1 MPLTIFAKKLHHR
14 CSNGF
19 ASQCQE
25 LLFTGALRKN
35 CSENVCENTWS
46 RVFLCKIAGCR
57 NYGFTENWLR
67 GKYFLEHL
75 RIFQSICFPEKFCWS
90 TSECSS
96 NLICYVGSSHNF
108 KKQTFSTIDSLQTPY
123 DFLSIMHYSKTA
135 FGNGKVTIITK
146 DPTMQE
152 KIGQRDRMSDVDA
165 IQLNR
170 LYKCGIWYHFLISD
184 PFSNKTNIRAN
195 TCFYYSVF

>member
-1 MPLTIFAKKLHHR
+1 MLKWIRFSMPGTTVYR
-14 CSNGF
+14 CSTEKLFWKRLWKYLEPSLFVLNCRL
-19 ASQCQE
+19 SE
-25 LLFTGALRKN
+25 L
-35 CSENVCENTWS
+35 
-46 RVFLCKIAGCR
+46 
-57 NYGFTENWLR
+57 WLY
-67 GKYFLEHL
+67 YFLEHL
-75 RIFQSICFPEKFCWS
+75 RIFQSIYFPEKFCWS

-184 PFSNKTNIRAN
+184 SFSNKTNIRAN
-195 TCFYYSVF
+195 TYFYYSVF